1 MVVQETEIA
10 LDTFQTE
17 LLEGKNDAE
26 KEEVKVHNCI
36 MRRLQLNH
44 GESQSSDRDKQDRA
58 GKVHVLAHLLESAH
72 VARDAATLGFSTF
85 SSLFLIFLA
94 ARSGGFIVILVG
106 GQVL

>member
-10 LDTFQTE
+10 LYTFQTE

-44 GESQSSDRDKQDRA
+44 GESQSSDRDKQDCA
-58 GKVHVLAHLLESAH
+58 GKVHVLAHLLESGH
-72 VARDAATLGFSTF
+72 VARDAANFGFSTF
-85 SSLFLIFLA
+85 SLFLIFFT
-94 ARSGGFIVILVG
+94 ARKVDFLVIFVG